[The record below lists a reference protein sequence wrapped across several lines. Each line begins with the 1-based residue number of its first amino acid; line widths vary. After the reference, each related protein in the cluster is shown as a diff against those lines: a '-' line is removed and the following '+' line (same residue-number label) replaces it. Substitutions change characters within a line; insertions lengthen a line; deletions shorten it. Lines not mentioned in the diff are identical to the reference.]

1 MLIILASDV
10 YLVHPLVVDFEFNFS
25 YSSTFSS
32 YFLCL
37 PVRAVHLQEEV
48 GDVDHS
54 TKRLPATN
62 LMSMMLRAIVKVLL
76 VMTMMVMV
84 LVDNV
89 DGGGVGDGV
98 GVVGHHA
105 ARQDPVYGLRLQ
117 LRVQHRPLT

>member
-1 MLIILASDV
+1 M
-10 YLVHPLVVDFEFNFS
+10 
-25 YSSTFSS
+25 
-32 YFLCL
+32 

-76 VMTMMVMV
+76 VMMLLTMTMV

-89 DGGGVGDGV
+89 NGGGVGDGL

-105 ARQDPVYGLRLQ
+105 TWEDPVHGLRLQ
-117 LRVQHRPLT
+117 LRVEHRPLT